1 MFYSLKL
8 RLMNSAT
15 ARKAHRALRSLT
27 SKRSSADQH
36 DGYLADLIS
45 QHAPGR
51 SFVDIG
57 CMWGMNGHMSF
68 LAEQKGAV
76 SVTGVD
82 VTEATETFKTR
93 HSKMGSMVRFVH
105 GDFHDPEVQSK
116 IGLTDVVYCSGV
128 LYHVP
133 NPLETLIGLRKICRQ
148 TLILATAAIPEM
160 EVRNAA
166 VFWPHLDAAQRK
178 LWDQKIGIQVGIT
191 NAYDPLEGYGNWIWG
206 MSPSC
211 IESMLIMA
219 GFSVGER
226 QVSPFGVVFTC
237 HVKEI
242 KFVPVSGA
250 SQSPQTI
257 SFTEARLGKL
267 DRRLWNNDAA

>member
-1 MFYSLKL
+1 MT
-8 RLMNSAT
+8 N
-15 ARKAHRALRSLT
+15 
-27 SKRSSADQH
+27 
-36 DGYLADLIS
+36 LIS
-45 QHAPGR
+45 QCAPGR

-57 CMWGMNGHMSF
+57 CMWGINGHMCF
-68 LAEQKGAV
+68 LAEQKGAA

-82 VTEATETFKTR
+82 VAEATEAFKKR
-93 HSKMGSMVRFVH
+93 HRETGSKIRFVH
-105 GDFHDPEVQSK
+105 GDFHDPGVQSK
-116 IGLTDVVYCSGV
+116 IGLIDVVYCSGV

-133 NPLETLIGLRKICRQ
+133 NPLETLIGLRKICGQ

-166 VFWPHLDAAQRK
+166 VFWPHLDAAQRR

-191 NAYDPLEGYGNWIWG
+191 SAYDPSEGYGNWIWG

-211 IESMLIMA
+211 IESMLTIA

-237 HVKEI
+237 RVEET
-242 KFVPVSGA
+242 KFAPVSGA
-250 SQSPQTI
+250 SQSPHTI
-257 SFTEARLGKL
+257 SFAEARLGKL
-267 DRRLWNNDAA
+267 GRRLWENDAA